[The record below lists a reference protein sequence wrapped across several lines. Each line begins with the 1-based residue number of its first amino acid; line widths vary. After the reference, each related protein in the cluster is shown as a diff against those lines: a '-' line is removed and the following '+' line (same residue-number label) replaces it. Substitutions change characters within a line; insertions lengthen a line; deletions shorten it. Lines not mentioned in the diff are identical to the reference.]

1 MMNPP
6 RPIKVLVAIDGSE
19 ASLSAAQ
26 HALRLR
32 TLGLQCSFVLATIQE
47 PTYNIEL
54 MLAPGAEVLERLT
67 GAVGERALAQ
77 ARSLFDAAGGGY
89 EAEVGSGEP
98 APALLDIAAR
108 FGCEFII
115 MGARGHGALRSALLG
130 SVSQAVLQ
138 TSPRPVTIVRL
149 NADQL

>member
-1 MMNPP
+1 MNAPT
-6 RPIKVLVAIDGSE
+6 PIRVLVAIDGSA
-19 ASLSAAQ
+19 ASLSAAR
-26 HALRLR
+26 HALRLHG
-32 TLGLQCSFVLATIQE
+32 LGLQCSFVLATIQE
-47 PTYNIEL
+47 PTYNIAL
-54 MLAPGAEVLERLT
+54 MLAPGIEALERLT

-77 ARSLFDAAGGGY
+77 ARLLFDAAGVGY
-89 EAEVGSGEP
+89 EAEIGSGDP

-108 FGCEFII
+108 LECEFIV

>member
-1 MMNPP
+1 MNAPTP
-6 RPIKVLVAIDGSE
+6 SRVLVAIDGSE
-19 ASLSAAQ
+19 ASLNAAQ
-26 HALRLR
+26 HALRLH
-32 TLGLQCSFVLATIQE
+32 TLGLQSSFVLATIQE

-54 MLAPGAEVLERLT
+54 MLAPGTEVLERLT
-67 GAVGERALAQ
+67 GVVGERALAQ
-77 ARSLFDAAGGGY
+77 AGLLFDAAGVGY
-89 EAEVGSGEP
+89 EAEIGSGDP

-130 SVSQAVLQ
+130 SVSHAVLQ

-149 NADQL
+149 NAAQL